1 MAMRMHRWYAA
12 TAVALLLTGCA
23 GAPESE
29 STTGKAT
36 ALTKEQVAQTLPDGE
51 VMTGW
56 KQSFEPTAV
65 EMNKLYRSQACP
77 IKGNEG
83 CENSRFFGA
92 ATFRRENPFASVTFQ
107 IVAYDSEQ
115 AAQDAYDVLW
125 DGYYHNQ
132 AGQTGQRAKTLKLGP
147 IGDEHDARLG
157 TSGFHGE
164 PGAVTQTRVG
174 TTLLWTMESA
184 AHKDDIGEDSVRD
197 LATMLAKRSQQAQNG
212 NEPSAALNG

>member
-1 MAMRMHRWYAA
+1 MAMRTHWGYAA

-23 GAPESE
+23 GAPESD
-29 STTGKAT
+29 STTGKAA
-36 ALTKEQVAQTLPDGE
+36 ALTKEQVGQTLPDGE

-56 KQSFEPTAV
+56 KQSFKPTAI
-65 EMNKLYRSQACP
+65 EMNELYRSQACP
-77 IKGNEG
+77 IKGNAG

-107 IVAYDSEQ
+107 VVAYDSEQ

-125 DGYYHNQ
+125 DGYYGNQ
-132 AGQTGQRAKTLKLGP
+132 AGQKAKPLELGP

-157 TSGFHGE
+157 TSGFNGE
-164 PGAVTQTRVG
+164 PGAVSQTRVG

-184 AHKDDIGEDSVRD
+184 AHKGDIDEDSVRD
-197 LATMLAKRSQQAQNG
+197 LATMLARRSQQAQNG
-212 NEPSAALNG
+212 NEPSATLNG

>member
-12 TAVALLLTGCA
+12 TAVALLLTGCG
-23 GAPESE
+23 GAPESD
-29 STTGKAT
+29 STTGKAA
-36 ALTKEQVAQTLPDGE
+36 ALTMEQVGQTLPDGE

-56 KQSFEPTAV
+56 KQSFQPTAV
-65 EMNKLYRSQACP
+65 EMNRLYRSQACP
-77 IKGNEG
+77 IKGNAG
-83 CENSRFFGA
+83 CKNSRFFGA
-92 ATFRRENPFASVTFQ
+92 ATFQRENPSASVTFQ

-115 AAQDAYDVLW
+115 AAQSAYDVLW
-125 DGYYHNQ
+125 NGYYRNQ
-132 AGQTGQRAKTLKLGP
+132 ASPVRQRAKPLKLGP

-157 TSGFHGE
+157 TAGFNGE

-184 AHKDDIGEDSVRD
+184 AHKGDIDEDSVRD

-212 NEPSAALNG
+212 NEPSAALND